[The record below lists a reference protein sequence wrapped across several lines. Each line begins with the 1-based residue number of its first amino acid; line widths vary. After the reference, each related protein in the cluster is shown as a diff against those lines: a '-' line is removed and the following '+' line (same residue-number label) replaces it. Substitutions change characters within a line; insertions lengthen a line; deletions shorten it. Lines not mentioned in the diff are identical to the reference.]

1 MSSSSFNEM
10 PQPPLNDV
18 EAGTI
23 NAISRWTRGRKP
35 AAPVSR
41 IDPRHRYGNNLHL
54 YYDVWIT
61 SESKQPFF
69 NWSDDGDGK
78 EVNLEQCPRT
88 DRQHQVD
95 LEWIFLIANFVLE
108 LPSAAFDQLSSVHK
122 PQFLLLSIVELC
134 PTLASKG
141 EMFGFIRW

>member
-1 MSSSSFNEM
+1 MRSSSFNEM
-10 PQPPLNDV
+10 PQPPLNYV

-23 NAISRWTRGRKP
+23 DAISRWTRGRKP

-41 IDPRHRYGNNLHL
+41 DSSNDEDFRELILSRWLEDIDTRHRYGNNLHL
-54 YYDVWIT
+54 YYNVWIT

-88 DRQHQVD
+88 NRQHQGS
-95 LEWIFLIANFVLE
+95 FVKVKRTRLHGNGR
-108 LPSAAFDQLSSVHK
+108 LRCHPGRMQCRTIGDSSPH
-122 PQFLLLSIVELC
+122 
-134 PTLASKG
+134 
-141 EMFGFIRW
+141 